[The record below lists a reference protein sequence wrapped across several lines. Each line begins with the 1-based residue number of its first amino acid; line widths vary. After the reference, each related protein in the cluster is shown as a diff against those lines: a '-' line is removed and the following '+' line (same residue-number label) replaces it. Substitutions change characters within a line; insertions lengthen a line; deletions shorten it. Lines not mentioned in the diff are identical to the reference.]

1 LTLQYPAALIAEAL
15 ELNRAS
21 VYRFAKTPGEPKP
34 KKSHPAPP
42 RTLASEE
49 KQRVLALLHS
59 ERFIDQTP
67 RQVYAT
73 LLDEGTY
80 LCSYRTMYRLLA
92 AEGEVRE
99 RRNQRRQPVY
109 QKPELLATGPNQL
122 WSWDITKLK
131 GPQRGQ
137 HYHLYVLLDVYS
149 RCVTGWLVA
158 LHESAEL
165 AEQLMAESCSRQG
178 IKPEQLTIHSDRGA
192 AMTSRNVEV
201 LLSDLAVTKSHSRPH
216 VSNDNPFSE
225 AQFKTL
231 KYQPQF
237 PERFG
242 SLEDARAFCERFFNW
257 YNNEHCH
264 SGIGLV
270 PPASLHSGEAH
281 QRLERRGQVLA
292 AAYAEH
298 PERFVRKAPQP
309 PALPEAV
316 WINKPK
322 QSSTESSPESDNKS
336 SVPDS
341 KSCL

>member
-1 LTLQYPAALIAEAL
+1 VIASAL
-15 ELNRAS
+15 EINRAS
-21 VYRFAKTPGEPKP
+21 AYRFAKPPSEPKP
-34 KKSHPAPP
+34 KKPHPAPP
-42 RTLASEE
+42 RSLKAEE
-49 KQRVLALLHS
+49 KAHVIEVLRS

-99 RRNQRRQPVY
+99 RRKQRRQPVY

-131 GPQRGQ
+131 GSSRGQ

-178 IKPEQLTIHSDRGA
+178 IQPKQLTIHSDRGA
-192 AMTSRNVEV
+192 AMTSRTVEM

-216 VSNDNPFSE
+216 VSNDNPYSE

-242 SLEDARAFCERFFNW
+242 SLEDARAFCEHFFKW

-292 AAYAEH
+292 AAYAQH

-322 QSSTESSPESDNKS
+322 ESSTESSPEGDNKS

>member
-1 LTLQYPAALIAEAL
+1 
-15 ELNRAS
+15 
-21 VYRFAKTPGEPKP
+21 
-34 KKSHPAPP
+34 
-42 RTLASEE
+42 
-49 KQRVLALLHS
+49 VLALLHS

-109 QKPELLATGPNQL
+109 QKPELLATEPNQL

-192 AMTSRNVEV
+192 AMTSRTVEV

-242 SLEDARAFCERFFNW
+242 SLEDARAFCERFFSW